1 MPHKNPTRA
10 SSLGSLWYM
19 WLQLQEHSRSL
30 GILVNLVSQDLS
42 TSFQIILTLVFSPC
56 FPPLRSL
63 SISQLLLFFNSIS
76 LPQNLFSP
84 SLWCSPFPCP
94 ICDSLSEYLII
105 SFALSLSSIHCSSE
119 YFRPYKEAAS
129 PAHSHTGL
137 NPFPTLLGW
146 FMVRAIKHLYTRP
159 SQKIA
164 SDALQSTSRWIYVI
178 FRIKLYF
185 ADDGIFRPQVFKAT
199 AAR

>member
-1 MPHKNPTRA
+1 M
-10 SSLGSLWYM
+10 
-19 WLQLQEHSRSL
+19 
-30 GILVNLVSQDLS
+30 GILVNLVSQNLC
-42 TSFQIILTLVFSPC
+42 TSFQIILTLVSALAPASHRSAP
-56 FPPLRSL
+56 FPSLNFYSSLTPYPSHRTRSH
-63 SISQLLLFFNSIS
+63 
-76 LPQNLFSP
+76 P
-84 SLWCSPFPCP
+84 LWCSPFPCP

-105 SFALSLSSIHCSSE
+105 SFSLSLSSIHCSSE

-146 FMVRAIKHLYTRP
+146 FMVRAIRHLYTRP

-185 ADDGIFRPQVFKAT
+185 VNDSIFRPQVFKAT
-199 AAR
+199 AAQQT